1 MDHTSHTMLAG
12 DLASRFAYE
21 MGFKNESLTSKESTE
36 IYQKWKNNDC
46 QPNFWINVSPDP
58 SKNCGPY
65 TPNGKRHSNYI
76 I

>member
-12 DLASRFAYE
+12 DLASRFAYK

-36 IYQKWKNNDC
+36 IYQKWKKNDC

-65 TPNGKRHSNYI
+65 TPNGGRHSN
-76 I
+76 